1 MEKIEEKCMGLQK
14 ELNKVSQE
22 LFMVRVDLQ
31 EERG

>member
-1 MEKIEEKCMGLQK
+1 MEKMEEKCIGLQK
-14 ELNKVSQE
+14 EFNKVSQE